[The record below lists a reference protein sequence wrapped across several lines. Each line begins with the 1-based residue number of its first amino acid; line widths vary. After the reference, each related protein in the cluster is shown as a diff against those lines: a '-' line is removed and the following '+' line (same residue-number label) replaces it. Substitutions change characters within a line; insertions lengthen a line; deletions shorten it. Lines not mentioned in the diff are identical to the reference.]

1 MAAPASEPRVRVA
14 AVILIDGH
22 ILMVRQS
29 RDGAEYHLLPGGG
42 VEPGETIGAA
52 LTREVVEETGLEV
65 SVDRPLFISDT
76 IAPDGSRHLV
86 NLTFLARITGGGL
99 AASSDPAIHG
109 LDLISAADIS
119 AVDLRP
125 PLAEPLSRAWSAGF
139 NVPAAYLGQLWTG
152 DAA

>member
-29 RDGAEYHLLPGGG
+29 RDGADYHLLPGGG

-52 LTREVVEETGLEV
+52 LTREVAEETGLEV
-65 SVDRPLFISDT
+65 SIDRPLFISDT
-76 IAPDGSRHLV
+76 IAPNGTRHLV

-99 AASSDPAIHG
+99 SVSSDPTIRG
-109 LDLISAADIS
+109 LDLINAADLA

-125 PLAEPLSRAWSAGF
+125 PLTEPLARAWSVGF
-139 NVPAAYLGQLWTG
+139 DVPAAYLGQLWTG